1 MRPHKLRFAAIGPYP
16 QEVEVDFD
24 DLGSLGLYTILG
36 PTGSG
41 KSTIFDALTFAL
53 YGELPGDNRENK
65 EFVTNNSDR
74 LASPFVELE
83 FSQRN
88 VLYKIKR
95 VPPYNELLEDG
106 TVKKRQH
113 KVTLEILG
121 QDDSASTERLT
132 SLRDIKEKIESVIG
146 LTAKQFDR
154 VILLP
159 QGEFQKFLFA
169 DKREKKSL
177 LRSLLGTETY
187 QKIAENFRITV
198 NKMRE
203 RLDENQRDI
212 HQANDRIEI
221 LFNQLADVEGREEL
235 RDTARTI
242 DSRIE
247 IVEQIIESIERTRT
261 ETNRRVEQIREE
273 ITTGEANRALSDLH
287 DTRDV
292 LIEERNQ
299 SSSKE
304 DLARDENARHQ
315 EAKPIIKEFDTA
327 KNLASELGESKEK
340 RREKA
345 EEIGSRLTG
354 DLPFV
359 MKELSENIPPSQE
372 LFLRTQDKH
381 ERGKEKI
388 EELSTLNQTKEVKE
402 KPDSRGEFSLKL
414 PKSGYNVKV
423 RLLTPKE
430 EKELEDLK
438 EVYKDNKISPLA
450 TKRLEKTIAEMEGER
465 DTMTLSVNIHTLP
478 LQDSHFIKNFIR
490 KVTPGLDLQRTTKAP
505 SGREVNFSIQF
516 GLSFFRTFFGI

>member
-132 SLRDIKEKIESVIG
+132 SITDIEKKIESAIG
-146 LTAKQFDR
+146 LNAKQFDR

-212 HQANDRIEI
+212 HQANDRMEI
-221 LFNQLADVEGREEL
+221 LFNQLADEQGELADEHEREGL

-242 DSRIE
+242 NSRIE
-247 IVEQIIESIERTRT
+247 IVEGIKESKERTRDQK
-261 ETNRRVEQIREE
+261 NRRVEQIREE
-273 ITTGEANRALSDLH
+273 ITTGEENRELSKLHNVHDLVI
-287 DTRDV
+287 DQKSQNSENV
-292 LIEERNQ
+292 
-299 SSSKE
+299 
-304 DLARDENARHQ
+304 DLAREKNAKHQ
-315 EAKPIIKEFDTA
+315 AALPVIEAFDTVQ
-327 KNLASELGESKEK
+327 NLASKLEKSEEK

-345 EEIGSRLTG
+345 EEIGSKLTG

-372 LFLRTQDKH
+372 LFLRTQDNMSA
-381 ERGKEKI
+381 EK
-388 EELSTLNQTKEVKE
+388 
-402 KPDSRGEFSLKL
+402 
-414 PKSGYNVKV
+414 
-423 RLLTPKE
+423 
-430 EKELEDLK
+430 
-438 EVYKDNKISPLA
+438 
-450 TKRLEKTIAEMEGER
+450 KR
-465 DTMTLSVNIHTLP
+465 
-478 LQDSHFIKNFIR
+478 
-490 KVTPGLDLQRTTKAP
+490 
-505 SGREVNFSIQF
+505 
-516 GLSFFRTFFGI
+516 